1 MNPVLDPG
9 RAGARQG
16 PGRGRAAGKVAMT
29 DTILRATPRPAPRPG
44 VLHLTLN
51 RPEKRNALNVEMLG
65 ALAAGLDE
73 ARSDDSVRCVVLS
86 GDARAFCAGTDITE
100 MVEGGLAVLESDAR
114 DGAWK
119 TIEGF
124 PKPLVAAV
132 VGVAYGGGH
141 ELAMLCD
148 IVIAGENAR
157 FCQPE
162 INIGILPGDGATQ
175 RIPRSIGKSL
185 AMKMILSGEPIDAA
199 TALAAGLVAEV
210 APHEAALDRA
220 LDLAAKI
227 AEKSPI
233 VLQLAKRAVLA
244 AYETGLSEGLE
255 EERRILTRAFATED
269 RAEGMKAFL
278 EKRPPNWRGR

>member
-1 MNPVLDPG
+1 
-9 RAGARQG
+9 
-16 PGRGRAAGKVAMT
+16 MT
-29 DTILRATPRPAPRPG
+29 DTILRASPRPG

-51 RPEKRNALNVEMLG
+51 RPEKCNALNVEMLG
-65 ALAAGLDE
+65 ALAAALE
-73 ARSDDSVRCVVLS
+73 AASTEPAVRCVVLS

-100 MVEGGLAVLESDAR
+100 MVEGGLAVLESEAR
-114 DGAWK
+114 DGAWN

-132 VGVAYGGGH
+132 VGFAYGGGH

-157 FCQPE
+157 FGQPE

-175 RIPRSIGKSL
+175 RIPRAVGKSL
-185 AMKMILSGEPIDAA
+185 AMKLILSGEPIDAA

-210 APHEAALDRA
+210 APHEAALERA

-227 AEKSPI
+227 AEKSP
-233 VLQLAKRAVLA
+233 VTLQLAKQAVLA
-244 AYETGLSEGLE
+244 AYEMGLSEGLK
-255 EERRILTRAFATED
+255 EERRILARAFATTD
-269 RAEGMKAFL
+269 REEGMKAFL
-278 EKRPPNWRGR
+278 EKRPPNWKGC

>member
-1 MNPVLDPG
+1 MS
-9 RAGARQG
+9 Q
-16 PGRGRAAGKVAMT
+16 
-29 DTILRATPRPAPRPG
+29 TILRATPRPG

-65 ALAAGLDE
+65 ALAAALE
-73 ARSDDSVRCVVLS
+73 AASAEPAVRCVVLS
-86 GDARAFCAGTDITE
+86 GDITE
-100 MVEGGLAVLESDAR
+100 MVEGGLAVLESEAR

-132 VGVAYGGGH
+132 VGFAYGGGH

-157 FCQPE
+157 FGQPE

-175 RIPRSIGKSL
+175 RIPRSVGKSL
-185 AMKMILSGEPIDAA
+185 AMKLILSGEPIDAA

-210 APHEAALDRA
+210 VPHEAVLNRA

-227 AEKSPI
+227 AEKSP
-233 VLQLAKRAVLA
+233 VALQLAKQAVLA
-244 AYETGLSEGLE
+244 AYDSSLSEGLK
-255 EERRILTRAFATED
+255 EERRILARAFATED
-269 RAEGMKAFL
+269 REEGMKAFL
-278 EKRPPNWRGR
+278 EKRPPNWKGR

>member
-1 MNPVLDPG
+1 MARTVRYPELDEA
-9 RAGARQG
+9 RIEARQREG
-16 PGRGRAAGKVAMT
+16 LVMT
-29 DTILRATPRPAPRPG
+29 DTILRATPRPG

-65 ALAAGLDE
+65 ALAASLE
-73 ARSDDSVRCVVLS
+73 AARADDNVRCVVLS

-100 MVEGGLAVLESDAR
+100 MVESGLAVLESEAR

-132 VGVAYGGGH
+132 VGFAYGGGH

-157 FCQPE
+157 FGQPE
-162 INIGILPGDGATQ
+162 ISIGILPGDGATQ
-175 RIPRSIGKSL
+175 RIPRSVGKSM
-185 AMKMILSGEPIDAA
+185 AMKLILSGEPIDAA

-210 APHEAALDRA
+210 APHEAALERA

-227 AEKSPI
+227 AEKSP
-233 VLQLAKRAVLA
+233 VALQLAKQAVLA
-244 AYETGLSEGLE
+244 AYETGLSEGLK

-269 RAEGMKAFL
+269 REEGMKAFL
-278 EKRPPNWRGR
+278 EKRPPNWKGR